1 MPPFR
6 TDKREGRNVCISS
19 RITDAEDDLID
30 KIVKEENDS
39 TPDSNMTRSK
49 IVSKAIG
56 DYLKKKKIGNNHIII
71 EVEKDEDGILVG
83 FVPSI
88 PGCHTQGETIDE
100 LIANLKEA
108 IEVSLDI

>member
-1 MPPFR
+1 MPPYR
-6 TDKREGRNVCISS
+6 ADKREGRNVCISS

-30 KIVKEENDS
+30 GIATEED
-39 TPDSNMTRSK
+39 TTRSK
-49 IVSKAIG
+49 IVSEAIG

-83 FVPSI
+83 SVPSI
-88 PGCHTQGETIDE
+88 PGCHTQGETIDG

-108 IEVSLDI
+108 IEVSLGL